1 MANAMICRNNLE
13 TIAVSAVDDAVAAAI
28 HITMIC
34 LAEQLNVKHI
44 NLTHCPFNT
53 QNTSKGGM
61 KLTPNMDK
69 IGKVRH
75 ILLA

>member
-1 MANAMICRNNLE
+1 MATALICRNYLE
-13 TIAVSAVDDAVAAAI
+13 TIAVSAVDANAAAI

-44 NLTHCPFNT
+44 NLAHCPFKT
-53 QNTSKGGM
+53 QHTAKGGI
-61 KLTPNMDK
+61 KLVLNIDRM
-69 IGKVRH
+69 GKVRN